1 MFQCQM
7 SNNCGGRVILFQNIQ
22 KNVGIRLGHQRVL
35 HFMVTQPRDA
45 VPVGVLLVEGKFSQ
59 LPDAMEGVKLGEN
72 NVGLY
77 RRDHGIM
84 VFYSLART
92 KLTTHTRHRLA
103 SLSPPPLLHTT
114 TKQNLLL
121 FTPGTNTKKKQ

>member
-84 VFYSLART
+84 VFYAIGHVNHLWRHPHSLTLVA
-92 KLTTHTRHRLA
+92 LEHI
-103 SLSPPPLLHTT
+103 
-114 TKQNLLL
+114 NCL
-121 FTPGTNTKKKQ
+121 F

>member
-72 NVGLY
+72 NVVPSVERLP
-77 RRDHGIM
+77 
-84 VFYSLART
+84 SAR
-92 KLTTHTRHRLA
+92 LGFLCHWPRQPPVEAPSQPHPCRAGTH
-103 SLSPPPLLHTT
+103 
-114 TKQNLLL
+114 
-121 FTPGTNTKKKQ
+121 